1 MNRSSRSIPVLL
13 GTAALTL
20 AAGCS
25 HCPAPAPC
33 PCAQQPSPMLVAP
46 PPALTPVP
54 VAAPAPPPAA
64 PAPTNII
71 VIKEAGLQ
79 TPECVLW
86 DADQDVYFVSNIN
99 GDPTAA
105 DKNGFISKIG
115 PDGKIIELK
124 WVDSGK
130 KGAELNAPKG
140 MAIVGNLLFVADLD
154 TVRKFDR
161 KTGKPKGT
169 IAIKDA
175 VFLNALTV
183 SPDGK
188 VIYVSDSAVKI
199 KDGAFSGTGG
209 DAIYELDLK
218 KHSVKPLIKD
228 RTLNWPNG
236 ILADA
241 SGIWSVSLGKNELI
255 HINYKGELG
264 SVSKLPRGSLDG
276 IVRLGDGSLLISSW
290 EAAAIYRG
298 VPGGEFT
305 EVISGVASPA
315 AIGLDTKRNALLIPI
330 FTGSAVE
337 IHPLPMLPL
346 LDAPAPTAAP
356 AKKPTNWAPGSVDVP
371 APPVPPSAPPAR
383 APAATPMPIP
393 ASAPGPAPRPAP
405 PPAPTPAPAPAPAVS
420 DPPTLTLAPR
430 FQVGL
435 GPA

>member
-33 PCAQQPSPMLVAP
+33 PCAQQPRPMFVAP
-46 PPALTPVP
+46 PLATAPAPVP
-54 VAAPAPPPAA
+54 IAAPAPPPAA
-64 PAPTNII
+64 PAPTSSTI
-71 VIKEAGLQ
+71 VLKDAGLQ

-161 KTGKPKGT
+161 KSGKPKGK
-169 IAIKDA
+169 IAVKDA
-175 VFLNALTV
+175 VFLNGMAV
-183 SPDGK
+183 SPDAK
-188 VIYVSDSAVKI
+188 VVYVSDSAVKI

-236 ILADA
+236 LLADE
-241 SGIWSVSLGKNELI
+241 SGIWVVSLAKNELI
-255 HINYKGELG
+255 HVNYKGELG
-264 SVSKLPRGSLDG
+264 SVTMLPRGSLDG

-290 EAAAIYRG
+290 EAAAVYRG
-298 VPGGEFT
+298 MPGGEFT

-315 AIGLDTKRNALLIPI
+315 SIGLDTKRNALLIPI

-346 LDAPAPTAAP
+346 LDAPAPAAASEKP
-356 AKKPTNWAPGSVDVP
+356 APRAPGSVDVP
-371 APPVPPSAPPAR
+371 APPVPPSAPAR
-383 APAATPMPIP
+383 APAATPAPIP
-393 ASAPGPAPRPAP
+393 ALAPGPAPK
-405 PPAPTPAPAPAPAVS
+405 PAPAPAPA
-420 DPPTLTLAPR
+420 PAAAPAPAPAPST
-430 FQVGL
+430 
-435 GPA
+435 GPRPSRWQ